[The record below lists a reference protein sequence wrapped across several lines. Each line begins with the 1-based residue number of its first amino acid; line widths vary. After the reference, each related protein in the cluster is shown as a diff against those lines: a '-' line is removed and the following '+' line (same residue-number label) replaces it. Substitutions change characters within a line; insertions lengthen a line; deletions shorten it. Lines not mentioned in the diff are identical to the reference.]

1 MATITAARAA
11 STVAAYTGLGSGN
24 LCRAYGHYDYA
35 AEPGAADV
43 LEICRVPAGAV
54 ILGGFIRMGDMD
66 SNATETLDFDVGTA
80 ADTDMLGN
88 FGVNTGD
95 ALVGYTPE
103 GGILLPLHGLLATS
117 GPITTTAE
125 TVIQVTFVDDPA
137 TFDSGNVTVVV
148 HYVCL

>member
-1 MATITAARAA
+1 MATVTGARAA
-11 STVAAYTGLGSGN
+11 STFPAYSGLGAGN

-35 AEPGAADV
+35 AEPAASDV
-43 LEICRVPAGAV
+43 LELCRIPAGAV

-80 ADTDMLGN
+80 ADPDMLGN

-95 ALVGYTPE
+95 AVVGYLPE

-117 GPITTTAE
+117 GPITTSVE

-137 TFDSGNVTVVV
+137 TF
-148 HYVCL
+148 

>member
-1 MATITAARAA
+1 MATVTGTRAA
-11 STVAAYTGLGSGN
+11 ATFPAYTGLGAGN

-35 AEPGAADV
+35 AEPAAADV
-43 LEICRVPAGAV
+43 LEICRIPAGAV
-54 ILGGFIRMGDMD
+54 ILGGFIRLGDMD

-88 FGVNTGD
+88 FGVQTGD
-95 ALVGYTPE
+95 AIVGYLPE

-117 GPITTTAE
+117 GPISVTAE

-137 TFDSGNVTVVV
+137 TFDQGNVTVCVD
-148 HYVCL
+148 YVCP

>member
-1 MATITAARAA
+1 MATVTGTRAA
-11 STVAAYTGLGSGN
+11 ASFPAFSAIGSG
-24 LCRAYGHYDYA
+24 LQCSAWGHYDFA

-43 LEICRVPAGAV
+43 LEICKVPANAT

-80 ADTDMLGN
+80 ADPDMLGN
-88 FGVNTGD
+88 FGVQTGD
-95 ALVGYTPE
+95 AVATYLPE

-117 GPITTTAE
+117 GPITVTVD

-137 TFDSGNVTVVV
+137 TFDQGNVTVVV
-148 HYVCL
+148 HYVNP